1 MLLTLPPQRLSGNSS
16 VPAAHSRR
24 EAACSFFTASC
35 CLEVVPQAGLAL
47 RPRRAEG
54 AAYLETLSGA
64 RSGCS
69 RRPRSA
75 SGGDA
80 ILTASGS
87 APPRR
92 PISVYYPTP
101 TNNTCGDWSVHN
113 CRAGR
118 ERHCKGR
125 RRHSK
130 ALARQGSGCSLLAGF
145 FASQVLAYK
154 RETPI
159 RFGSICQYSLSLF

>member
-1 MLLTLPPQRLSGNSS
+1 MLLFHRLVLSGGCSTGGPRS
-16 VPAAHSRR
+16 AAQKGGG
-24 EAACSFFTASC
+24 CGLPGNPKWSC
-35 CLEVVPQAGLAL
+35 
-47 RPRRAEG
+47 
-54 AAYLETLSGA
+54 
-64 RSGCS
+64 SGCS

-130 ALARQGSGCSLLAGF
+130 ALARQGSGCSLLAVF